1 MSNMLSSRG
10 AGPLVVSRS
19 LIFWFC
25 FFILSLVMTLAALAT
40 LMLPGH
46 LIQPVV
52 RGWSRGHRWLCW
64 LVLGQRV
71 RWVGTMPKGA
81 RFIVMKHESMF
92 ETIDMPHLFKGVV
105 IPAKREL
112 LDIPLWGYAARR
124 YGLIPVEREEGAKA
138 LRALLA
144 AVKSAM
150 AAGRPIVFFPEGTRV
165 PQGETPPLR
174 SGFAALYT
182 LLGESVVPVAIDAGH
197 LWPRNSW
204 LRYPGTI
211 TYLVGEAVPPGLSR
225 PEAERK
231 LHAAIN
237 ALNSPPE

>member
-1 MSNMLSSRG
+1 MRGGSFSRRVG
-10 AGPLVVSRS
+10 LLVAMRS
-19 LIFWFC
+19 LLYWAG
-25 FFILSLVMTLAALAT
+25 FFLLSAVMTFATLAT
-40 LMLPGH
+40 LVLPGQP
-46 LIQPVV
+46 IQSPV
-52 RGWSRGHRWLCW
+52 RGWSRGHRYLCRW
-64 LVLGQRV
+64 VLGQKV
-71 RWVGTMPKGA
+71 RWVGALPQGA
-81 RFIVMKHESMF
+81 RFIVMKHEAMF
-92 ETIDMPHLFKGVV
+92 ETIDMPHVLRGVV

-144 AVKSAM
+144 AVKSAIT
-150 AAGRPIVFFPEGTRV
+150 AGRPIVFFPEGTRV
-165 PQGETPPLR
+165 PHGQTPPLR

-182 LLGESVVPVAIDAGH
+182 LLGEPVVPVAIDAGR
-197 LWPRNSW
+197 LWPRMSW

-211 TYLVGEAVPPGLSR
+211 TYLVGEVVPPGLPR

-237 ALNSPPE
+237 ALNFPPE